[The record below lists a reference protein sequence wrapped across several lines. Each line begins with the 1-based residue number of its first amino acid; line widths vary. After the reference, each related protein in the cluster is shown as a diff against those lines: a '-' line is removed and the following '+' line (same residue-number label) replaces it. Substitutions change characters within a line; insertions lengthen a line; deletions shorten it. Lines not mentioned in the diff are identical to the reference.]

1 MTSMKRRILLA
12 SSAALLALGGCN
24 ADKKPASGAPA
35 AKGAIAAT
43 VNGTAIPASRVEA
56 IASQGA
62 EAGRPDTPETR
73 KNILDGLTL
82 QALVAGEAVKKG
94 LDKSPEVADQ
104 LEAVGQTVLANA
116 YVQDFIK
123 THPVTDEMLT
133 AEYERVKASITGNEY
148 KARHILV
155 DKEADARDIIAKL
168 NKDPALFASLAL
180 AKSKDTGSKA
190 RGGDLGWFDSNRMVP
205 EFGAAVAA
213 MEKGKLTQEPVK
225 TQFGY
230 HVILLE
236 DSRPIQ
242 APPFEEVKPE
252 LSQQLQQQNVKKHL
266 DDLKSKAKIEIAAAP
281 AAAASATR

>member
-1 MTSMKRRILLA
+1 MKSRLFLA
-12 SSAALLALGGCN
+12 ATVTLMALGGCN
-24 ADKKPASGAPA
+24 ADKKPAADAAA

-43 VNGTAIPASRVEA
+43 VNGTAIPASRINA

-62 EAGRPDTPETR
+62 ESGRPDTPEAR

-82 QALVAGEAVKKG
+82 QVLVAGEAVKKG
-94 LDKSPEVADQ
+94 LDKSPEVVDQ
-104 LEAVGQTVLANA
+104 LEAMGQTVLANA

-123 THPVTDEMLT
+123 THPVTDEMLK
-133 AEYERVKASITGNEY
+133 AEYERIKTSITGAEY

-155 DKEADARDIIAKL
+155 DKEADARDIIARL

-180 AKSKDTGSKA
+180 AKSNDPGSKA
-190 RGGDLGWFDSNRMVP
+190 RGGDLGWFDSSGMVP

-213 MEKGKLTQEPVK
+213 LEKGKLTQNPVK

-281 AAAASATR
+281 AAAASATP